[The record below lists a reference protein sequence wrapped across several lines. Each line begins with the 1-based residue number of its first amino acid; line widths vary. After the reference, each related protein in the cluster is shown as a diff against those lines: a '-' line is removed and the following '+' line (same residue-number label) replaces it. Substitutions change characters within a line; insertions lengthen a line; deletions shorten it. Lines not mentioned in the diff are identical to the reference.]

1 MFNKSEIMRNA
12 WAIRRTA
19 NVSMSVALN
28 SAWALAKAM
37 SAADQAG
44 IESGWNHKTVANDWI
59 KYGKNRTYV
68 SCRIYTNAWNLK
80 KEIKIGYVDNLTGSF
95 IAA

>member
-1 MFNKSEIMRNA
+1 MKRKYGSMGEE
-12 WAIRRTA
+12 RRE
-19 NVSMSVALN
+19 
-28 SAWALAKAM
+28 
-37 SAADQAG
+37 D
-44 IESGWNHKTVANDWI
+44 NDWI

>member
-19 NVSMSVALN
+19 NVSMSVALK

-59 KYGKNRTYV
+59 KYGKTAPMFPAA
-68 SCRIYTNAWNLK
+68 SIPTPGTSK
-80 KEIKIGYVDNLTGSF
+80 KKSRLAMLT
-95 IAA
+95 I